1 LFNYLFPGI
10 LFSVIAKEITTYNFL
25 QTNILEG
32 VFVYYFIGLTI
43 SRIGSLIIEP
53 TLKNIRFVNFSEY
66 KNYLSASKK
75 DPKIELLSEINNM
88 YRTITSA
95 FIVLLLLKGYNLLET
110 TVPQLRNWSV
120 YILAVGLFILFLFS
134 YKKQS
139 SYISDRIKS
148 SRG

>member
-1 LFNYLFPGI
+1 MFNYLFPGI